1 MARHRRG
8 VAPRGGAKEN
18 RPDREH
24 GVMLDYGP
32 YIGIVVNNV
41 DNKRMGFITV
51 SIPDLAANPA
61 ETIDVRYASPF
72 MSNTELEGVGGQ
84 YESTIQTSGFWVPQP
99 DPGTEVVVM
108 FPSGRVD
115 KGIWI
120 ACLSERFN
128 YHTVP
133 GFASTEFWDVDTDP
147 TNEFEN
153 PKTKS
158 YSKYQPAGNFY
169 DPIAKTAIRYKEKAI
184 LNPLTNKKPINP
196 YLARIYIQQG
206 LENDMVRGQTT
217 SSAQRE
223 TPSNVFGIST
233 KGRAAKE
240 EKYDSAISK
249 LKNKNTNLSV
259 DEVKALQGATRKQ
272 GHSFVMDDGDLEGD
286 NELIRLRSSSGHQV
300 LLHDTEGVVYVGNAK
315 GTVWM
320 EFSNDG
326 TVDMYA
332 QDGINMRTKNFN
344 FFADSNIN
352 MHAGA
357 DFSIS
362 VGGKFQVDGASVN
375 LKSTGGSIGL
385 DSNRAFDIKSSGVI
399 NLDAGGQV
407 NIKGGSDVK
416 IDGSCVALGN
426 GAGTA
431 SSVTALVK
439 ANYEDTIQIG
449 KNFWGSEKNKIS
461 TINFR
466 IPTHE
471 PFKGRGDQRDT
482 SVTETARRKEQEEL
496 QQSSVV
502 IQDVPPTEGPKQ
514 AASKPIDRADRVSRG
529 SVKLQPTPNGKVG
542 NLSQDQTKTL
552 LAAIGQRESS
562 GNYQAVNQ
570 FGYVGKY
577 QMGLAALEDA
587 GYVKKGTFAQAK
599 AAGYDFRNIN
609 NVLDNPNVWT
619 GKNGATGKQ
628 SFLQNEAAQEAAME
642 TYTDRNV
649 STLKRIGVI
658 DDNTPQD
665 QVAGYVM
672 AAHLKGP
679 GDVKKWA
686 RDGGTFADGNGTTI
700 DTYYNIGRSAVLT
713 A

>member
-1 MARHRRG
+1 MARSRRG
-8 VAPRGGAKEN
+8 VAPRGGALEN

-24 GVMLDYGP
+24 GIMLDYGP
-32 YIGIVVNNV
+32 YIGTVVNNV

-51 SIPDLAANPA
+51 TIPDLAANPT

-72 MSNTELEGVGGQ
+72 LSNTEVEGVGGQ

-153 PKTKS
+153 PITKS
-158 YSKYQPAGNFY
+158 YSKYQPTGNFY
-169 DPIAKTAIRYKEKAI
+169 DPVAKNAVRYKEKAV

-196 YLARIYIQQG
+196 YLAKIYIQQG

-233 KGRAAKE
+233 KGRAAKSSQ
-240 EKYDSAISK
+240 YDSAIAK
-249 LKNKNTNLSV
+249 LKDKNTKLS
-259 DEVKALQGATRKQ
+259 DAEVKALQGATRKQ
-272 GHSFVMDDGDLEGD
+272 GHSFVMDDGDLEGK

-300 LLHDTEGVVYVGNAK
+300 LLHDEEGVVYVGNAK

-326 TVDMYA
+326 TVDVYA
-332 QDGINMRTKNFN
+332 QDSINYRTKNFN
-344 FFADSNIN
+344 FYADKNIN
-352 MHAGA
+352 MHAGG

-362 VGGKFQVDGASVN
+362 VGGKFQTDAATVN

-385 DSNRAFDIKSSGVI
+385 DSNRAFDIKSSGIVNI
-399 NLDAGGQV
+399 DAGGQV

-426 GAGTA
+426 GAGSA
-431 SSVTALVK
+431 SSVTALSK
-439 ANYEDTIQIG
+439 ANYEDTISIG
-449 KNFWGSEKNKIS
+449 KGFWGSKKDKIN

-471 PFKGRGDQRDT
+471 PFAGRGNQSDT
-482 SVTETARRKEQEEL
+482 SVTKTARRKEQEEL
-496 QQSSVV
+496 QKSAVV
-502 IQDVPPTEGPKQ
+502 LQDTVPPEGPKQ
-514 AASKPIDRADRVSRG
+514 AATKPIERNDRLSRA

-542 NLSQDQTKTL
+542 NLSQDETKRL

-570 FGYVGKY
+570 YGYVGKY

-587 GYVKKGTFAQAK
+587 GYVKPGTFAAAR
-599 AAGYDFRNIN
+599 AAGYNSQNIN

-628 SFLQNEAAQEAAME
+628 AFLQNEAAQEAAME

-649 STLKRIGVI
+649 STLRRIGVI
-658 DDNTPQD
+658 NDSTPSD
-665 QVAGYVM
+665 EVAGLVM

-686 RDGGTFADGNGTTI
+686 QNGGTFADANGTTI